1 MSCFV
6 WVSCSHLIFT
16 AYIWR
21 LNAICMVELIS
32 CFVCLYFCILLCTIL
47 CEDPAHRDADPQLV
61 FEDMSVMS
69 DFELH
74 RLCLTN
80 QVCTPLCGSLTCFVN
95 VYVNLMLYNCVF
107 RSCQVTPCYQMCSRT
122 RGSSRSCHKSW
133 MRWKSRCERSIR
145 SFKIPYLFE
154 QMPPLNSSYD

>member
-1 MSCFV
+1 MACFV
-6 WVSCSHLIFT
+6 WVSCSHL
-16 AYIWR
+16 A
-21 LNAICMVELIS
+21 
-32 CFVCLYFCILLCTIL
+32 CLYNLHLKIESHMHGVTNLLLCDFVHLYFRTLLCTIL

-80 QVCTPLCGSLTCFVN
+80 QVCTPLCGSLPCFVT

-122 RGSSRSCHKSW
+122 RGSSCSCHKH
-133 MRWKSRCERSIR
+133 
-145 SFKIPYLFE
+145 
-154 QMPPLNSSYD
+154 